1 MRPASGRP
9 ATLLEPLLAMQS
21 GSSAFDSRT
30 VSNEESKG
38 SDQNFHDGIKSNA
51 VRNDLHGRS
60 IDDIVDSLGKYLFL
74 YLILI
79 FNIIA

>member
-21 GSSAFDSRT
+21 GSPAFDGRT

-38 SDQNFHDGIKSNA
+38 SDQNFHDGIKSDA
-51 VRNDLHGRS
+51 VRSDIHGRS
-60 IDDIVDSLGKYLFL
+60 IDDIVDSLGNFFFCTL
-74 YLILI
+74 Y
-79 FNIIA
+79 